1 MKNMKK
7 RLLALAALACLLA
20 VTAFAAG
27 IPAVPAGSCVRDD
40 ANVLSAATEQKVNE
54 LTVAL
59 DEACGAQI
67 AVLTV
72 DFTGTLDMEDYA
84 YQVFDSWGVGDK
96 KKNNGVLL
104 LLVIGDENYYCTVG
118 TGLEKELPPSRIDAL
133 LYDNLEEG
141 FAAGDYDRG
150 VAAFA
155 EAMFTELAGIYNVQP
170 SVGGGAQGYE
180 PPRRSGF
187 GMGTALLV
195 ILVSA
200 VLVVLI
206 VVSSA
211 LHPVRYV
218 RTRYFGYVYPPRP
231 PRRWHRSYHRPP
243 PPGYGPGPY
252 GGPHE
257 HGPYGG
263 PHGPG
268 PRPPQPPHTGGGFG
282 GFGGGSSGPSRP
294 SGSSGGSS
302 FKGFGGGSSR
312 GAGAGRRSSP
322 SGGSRP
328 SGGSKPSGGG
338 RSSGGAGRRK

>member
-1 MKNMKK
+1 MKQMKK

-27 IPAVPAGSCVRDD
+27 IPAAPQGRCVLDQ
-40 ANVLSAATEQKVNE
+40 ANVLSAATEQKVND

-59 DEACGAQI
+59 GQACGAQI
-67 AVLTV
+67 AVVTV
-72 DFTGTLDMEDYA
+72 DFTGTLSMEEYA
-84 YQVFDSWGVGDK
+84 YQVFDAWGVGDK

-118 TGLEKELPPSRIDAL
+118 TGLEKELSPSKIDDL

-150 VAAFA
+150 VTAFA
-155 EAMFTELAGIYNVQP
+155 GAMYDELCRIYNVQP
-170 SVGGGAQGYE
+170 GVGGGTQGYE
-180 PPRRSGF
+180 PPRRSGL
-187 GMGTALLV
+187 GIGTTLLV
-195 ILVSA
+195 LIVSA
-200 VLVVLI
+200 VLVLLV
-206 VVSSA
+206 VVSTA

-231 PRRWHRSYHRPP
+231 PRRWHRHYHRPP
-243 PPGYGPGPY
+243 PHYGPGP
-252 GGPHE
+252 H
-257 HGPYGG
+257 GG

-268 PRPPQPPHTGGGFG
+268 PQPPRPPQGGGFG
-282 GFGGGSSGPSRP
+282 GFGGGSSSSRP
-294 SGSSGGSS
+294 SGGAS

-312 GAGAGRRSSP
+312 GAGAGRRSGGS
-322 SGGSRP
+322 SGGSR
-328 SGGSKPSGGG
+328 PSGGG

>member
-1 MKNMKK
+1 MKQMKK

-27 IPAVPAGSCVRDD
+27 IPAAPQGSCVLDQ
-40 ANVLSAATEQKVNE
+40 ANVLSAATEQKVND

-59 DEACGAQI
+59 GQACGAQI
-67 AVLTV
+67 AVVTV
-72 DFTGTLDMEDYA
+72 DFTGTLSMEEYA
-84 YQVFDSWGVGDK
+84 YQVFDAWGVGDK

-118 TGLEKELPPSRIDAL
+118 TGLEKELSPSKIDDL

-150 VAAFA
+150 VTAFA
-155 EAMFTELAGIYNVQP
+155 GAMYDELCRIYNVQP
-170 SVGGGAQGYE
+170 GVGGGTQGYE
-180 PPRRSGF
+180 PPRRSGL
-187 GMGTALLV
+187 GIGTTLLV
-195 ILVSA
+195 LIVSA
-200 VLVVLI
+200 VLVLLV
-206 VVSSA
+206 VVSTA

-231 PRRWHRSYHRPP
+231 LRRWHRHYHRPP
-243 PPGYGPGPY
+243 PPPPHYGPGP
-252 GGPHE
+252 H
-257 HGPYGG
+257 GG

-268 PRPPQPPHTGGGFG
+268 PQPPRPPQGGGFG
-282 GFGGGSSGPSRP
+282 GFGGGSSSSRP
-294 SGSSGGSS
+294 SGGAS

-312 GAGAGRRSSP
+312 GAGAGRRSGGS
-322 SGGSRP
+322 SGGSR
-328 SGGSKPSGGG
+328 PSGGG